1 MPQLL
6 TFEEIK
12 QQYHNEWLLI
22 AYTALDNHLNVIQ
35 GEVLLHSPNADDI
48 YDALPQY
55 NDRAVAIEYIG
66 EAPKDIAFIL

>member
-12 QQYHNEWLLI
+12 QQYPNEWLLI
-22 AYTALDNHLNVIQ
+22 AYATLDNNLNVVQ

-48 YDALPQY
+48 YDALPQH
-55 NDRAVAIEYIG
+55 NDRPVAIEYIG